1 MKRTLALTVVTALC
15 AVSPFVAGAAMS
27 SLQQPGAAAPATSYD
42 GAQAEY
48 ILRDYEGYV
57 SVFASGADRKP
68 LQVTGIEVA
77 GLRRARPG
85 AAARRHHR
93 RQSGATFAAAGGS
106 GVVKGLDF
114 TRRMGY
120 TETRTRS
127 QLEDTPMSEAFG
139 SDYLTIEDE
148 EGNEF
153 ELEILNEFE
162 LDGQDYL
169 AALPADMDEDD
180 PDFGIILLKIME
192 ENGEELF
199 GSIDDDDELD
209 KVYNYYMQEI
219 FADEDE
225 DSDDGAEE

>member
-1 MKRTLALTVVTALC
+1 
-15 AVSPFVAGAAMS
+15 
-27 SLQQPGAAAPATSYD
+27 
-42 GAQAEY
+42 
-48 ILRDYEGYV
+48 
-57 SVFASGADRKP
+57 
-68 LQVTGIEVA
+68 
-77 GLRRARPG
+77 
-85 AAARRHHR
+85 
-93 RQSGATFAAAGGS
+93 
-106 GVVKGLDF
+106 
-114 TRRMGY
+114 MGY
-120 TETRTRS
+120 TETRKRS

-148 EGNEF
+148 DGNEF
-153 ELEILNEFE
+153 ELEVLNEFE

-209 KVYNYYMQEI
+209 KVYNYYMEEI

-225 DSDDGAEE
+225 GSDGGAEE

>member
-1 MKRTLALTVVTALC
+1 
-15 AVSPFVAGAAMS
+15 
-27 SLQQPGAAAPATSYD
+27 
-42 GAQAEY
+42 
-48 ILRDYEGYV
+48 
-57 SVFASGADRKP
+57 
-68 LQVTGIEVA
+68 
-77 GLRRARPG
+77 
-85 AAARRHHR
+85 
-93 RQSGATFAAAGGS
+93 
-106 GVVKGLDF
+106 
-114 TRRMGY
+114 
-120 TETRTRS
+120 
-127 QLEDTPMSEAFG
+127 MSEAFG

-162 LDGQDYL
+162 LDSQDYL

>member
-1 MKRTLALTVVTALC
+1 
-15 AVSPFVAGAAMS
+15 MS
-27 SLQQPGAAAPATSYD
+27 D
-42 GAQAEY
+42 
-48 ILRDYEGYV
+48 
-57 SVFASGADRKP
+57 
-68 LQVTGIEVA
+68 
-77 GLRRARPG
+77 
-85 AAARRHHR
+85 
-93 RQSGATFAAAGGS
+93 
-106 GVVKGLDF
+106 
-114 TRRMGY
+114 
-120 TETRTRS
+120 
-127 QLEDTPMSEAFG
+127 AFG

-153 ELEILNEFE
+153 ELEILNELE

-225 DSDDGAEE
+225 DSDGGAEE

>member
-1 MKRTLALTVVTALC
+1 
-15 AVSPFVAGAAMS
+15 
-27 SLQQPGAAAPATSYD
+27 
-42 GAQAEY
+42 
-48 ILRDYEGYV
+48 
-57 SVFASGADRKP
+57 
-68 LQVTGIEVA
+68 
-77 GLRRARPG
+77 
-85 AAARRHHR
+85 
-93 RQSGATFAAAGGS
+93 
-106 GVVKGLDF
+106 
-114 TRRMGY
+114 
-120 TETRTRS
+120 
-127 QLEDTPMSEAFG
+127 MSEAFG

-169 AALPADMDEDD
+169 VALPADMDEDD